1 MQTQTQTEKEPQ
13 EICAHVVGAELPGE
27 FPERARE
34 AVNAIAEV
42 LNRTYDPYVVAC
54 VKGSEL
60 TVDIYNRYIDHI
72 DTCRAACEAAGCDI
86 SKCHENCRKMIRE
99 DSFKSLAESVKY
111 IKAELALRR
120 FSYTYE
126 YDRENL
132 PQHVKFTIKL

>member
-1 MQTQTQTEKEPQ
+1 MQTQTQTEKTAE
-13 EICAHVVGAELPGE
+13 EICTHVAGLELPGE
-27 FPERARE
+27 FGERARE

-54 VKGSEL
+54 AKGSEL
-60 TVDIYNRYIDHI
+60 TVDIYNRYIDYI
-72 DTCRAACEAAGCDI
+72 DTCRAACEAVGCDI

-99 DSFKSLAESVKY
+99 DSFKSLVESVKY
-111 IKAELALRR
+111 INAELALRR

>member
-1 MQTQTQTEKEPQ
+1 MQTQTQIGKTAE
-13 EICAHVVGAELPGE
+13 EICAHVVGVELPGE

-54 VKGSEL
+54 ARGSEL

-86 SKCHENCRKMIRE
+86 SKCHESCRRVIRE
-99 DSFKSLAESVKY
+99 DSFKSLLESVKY

-120 FSYTYE
+120 FNFSYE
-126 YDRENL
+126 FDRGDL
-132 PQHVKFTIKL
+132 PSHIKFIIKL